1 VDVRR
6 ERSSV
11 VSQFS
16 DVLGEDT
23 RIPDG
28 MKASISTIEV
38 LKEKGETYF
47 RILPSNLN
55 IATNQLDQTSSD
67 VRLTSITTLIST
79 TEMEWLVNISQEMDK
94 ESK

>member
-6 ERSSV
+6 EWGGV

-28 MKASISTIEV
+28 VKASISTIEV
-38 LKEKGETYF
+38 LKEKGRRTF
-47 RILPSNLN
+47 ASCLQI
-55 IATNQLDQTSSD
+55 
-67 VRLTSITTLIST
+67 
-79 TEMEWLVNISQEMDK
+79 
-94 ESK
+94 